1 MLQWQNQCVRI
12 GFENPSICDMFWFMK
27 HAIAIVLTFFTI
39 AITTTAF
46 AGAKCKCR
54 FKGGYIEEG
63 KTACLKTPNG
73 SSLARCE
80 KVLNNTSWKT
90 LNLPCPVASLKLEND
105 SLKNQTPFPAGWLV
119 SAITKSKI

>member
-1 MLQWQNQCVRI
+1 
-12 GFENPSICDMFWFMK
+12 MK
-27 HAIAIVLTFFTI
+27 HAIAIVLAFFTI
-39 AITTTAF
+39 AITTSAF

-73 SSLARCE
+73 LSLARCE

-90 LNLPCPVASLKLEND
+90 LNLPCPVASLQLKNEF
-105 SLKNQTPFPAGWLV
+105 LKNQTPFPANAYAG
-119 SAITKSKI
+119 SITKS